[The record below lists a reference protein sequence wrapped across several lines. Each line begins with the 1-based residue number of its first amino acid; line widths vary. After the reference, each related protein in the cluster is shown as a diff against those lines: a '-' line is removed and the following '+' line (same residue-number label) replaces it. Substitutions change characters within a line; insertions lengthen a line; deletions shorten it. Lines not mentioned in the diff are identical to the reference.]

1 MLTFFLSPEL
11 VLFIYNINE
20 GKVENKITF
29 SYPNY
34 NLKGISQPVWNP
46 VYNNIAFIGHDGFSS
61 DIYIYHL
68 DTKEVKNMNEDSKIK
83 IVEVLWN
90 IIYSDNNP
98 DIYENN
104 LMRRLTGLLYLDPK
118 VVGNIK
124 EKTINKKIKNSLFF
138 ILLTFHWHQN

>member
-1 MLTFFLSPEL
+1 MFNFFKKKEKVTENPNRNIAALLIHVAKIDQNYTNKEREM
-11 VLFIYNINE
+11 IKKAINE
-20 GKVENKITF
+20 LDPKVQNVEEILLNAEEIEKNSNQI
-29 SYPNY
+29 
-34 NLKGISQPVWNP
+34 
-46 VYNNIAFIGHDGFSS
+46 
-61 DIYIYHL
+61 L
-68 DTKEVKNMNEDSKIK
+68 DFTKEVKNMNEDSKIK

-124 EKTINKKIKNSLFF
+124 EKVINKFKK
-138 ILLTFHWHQN
+138 

>member
-1 MLTFFLSPEL
+1 MFNFFKKKEKVTENPNRNIAALLIHVAKIDQNYTNKEREM
-11 VLFIYNINE
+11 IKKAINE
-20 GKVENKITF
+20 LDPKVQNVEEILLNAEEIEKKANQI
-29 SYPNY
+29 
-34 NLKGISQPVWNP
+34 
-46 VYNNIAFIGHDGFSS
+46 
-61 DIYIYHL
+61 L
-68 DTKEVKNMNEDSKIK
+68 DFTKEVKNMNEDSKIK

-124 EKTINKKIKNSLFF
+124 EKTINKFKK
-138 ILLTFHWHQN
+138 

>member
-1 MLTFFLSPEL
+1 MFNFFDKVKNKNIEDPIIKIAALLIHVAKIDEKYTEKEKQLIKKAINDLGSNNEDISSILTKAEEIEKNSNQ
-11 VLFIYNINE
+11 I
-20 GKVENKITF
+20 
-29 SYPNY
+29 
-34 NLKGISQPVWNP
+34 
-46 VYNNIAFIGHDGFSS
+46 
-61 DIYIYHL
+61 L
-68 DTKEVKNMNEDSKIK
+68 DFTKEVKNMNEDSKIK

-124 EKTINKKIKNSLFF
+124 EKTINKFKK
-138 ILLTFHWHQN
+138 